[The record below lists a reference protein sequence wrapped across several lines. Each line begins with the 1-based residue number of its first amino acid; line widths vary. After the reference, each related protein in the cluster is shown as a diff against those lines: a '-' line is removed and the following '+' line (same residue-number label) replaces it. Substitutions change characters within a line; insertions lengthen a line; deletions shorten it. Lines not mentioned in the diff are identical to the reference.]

1 VRDRVQREARAGVS
15 DLKQKHA
22 GSSDEAEFD
31 FSVGVESGPVFYGVA
46 EQFVG
51 GKREML
57 AKIGRKVHQFRA
69 YVSGHALPRFGGGR
83 KAQPGPCRRCGIDL
97 DLRIARKNFSGVCH
111 YVSSAAG
118 AKFKT
123 ADLMRTLSTLGMIVL
138 TALPVSAAK
147 KVVSPQTSAG
157 NELVDVVA
165 TISLTQEEV
174 TGKLGADPGKGIVLL
189 QVRVTP
195 KTDKAV
201 QISPDDFI
209 LLAHDDGERSRPF
222 TPSEIAGQG
231 ALVVTTA
238 ETKVKKTGASVG
250 IGGIMGGTGGSPG
263 NPKVTTTTAKM
274 DSKSQGNDTLLAV
287 LKAKQLPQKESNE
300 AVEGFLYFPL
310 DGKHKLK
317 NLAVLYRGPAG
328 KLNLEFEH

>member
-1 VRDRVQREARAGVS
+1 
-15 DLKQKHA
+15 
-22 GSSDEAEFD
+22 
-31 FSVGVESGPVFYGVA
+31 
-46 EQFVG
+46 
-51 GKREML
+51 
-57 AKIGRKVHQFRA
+57 
-69 YVSGHALPRFGGGR
+69 
-83 KAQPGPCRRCGIDL
+83 
-97 DLRIARKNFSGVCH
+97 
-111 YVSSAAG
+111 
-118 AKFKT
+118 
-123 ADLMRTLSTLGMIVL
+123 MIVL